1 MKWIILIEVI
11 FEIISIITCLEL
23 NVDCKSNLEC
33 QITACCKKKKCE
45 PTDKCENDSHIIY
58 IVVGVIG
65 LAIITIV
72 IVHFVFTIRATKR
85 NVINLQQENF
95 ERYNR
100 QKLKKEKEKER
111 EKDSEETND
120 RLIKNK

>member
-45 PTDKCENDSHIIY
+45 PIDKCENDSHIIY

-65 LAIITIV
+65 LAIVTIV

-100 QKLKKEKEKER
+100 QKLKKEKER
-111 EKDSEETND
+111 EKDREETND